1 MEELGAFPRVF
12 FFCLVGFFLYSL
24 LNAQMC
30 LGCKEQKQI
39 QEKGAVSWTIG
50 VHWTF
55 AFVSQLAVSWCRL
68 LHIYS
73 ILPRLRMQSTRG
85 YSFFFSYNLQHTPGS
100 WLESWLD
107 EVHTKNQPLWSSF
120 RNATR
125 PTPPKVLR
133 SLRRHTCTSE
143 PHKVRKLNTTPVPYV
158 DTF

>member
-85 YSFFFSYNLQHTPGS
+85 YSFFFLAITYNIHLVAGWDPDWMRFTPKTNHSGVHLETQRDQLLQ
-100 WLESWLD
+100 
-107 EVHTKNQPLWSSF
+107 
-120 RNATR
+120 
-125 PTPPKVLR
+125 R
-133 SLRRHTCTSE
+133 SCDHC
-143 PHKVRKLNTTPVPYV
+143 V
-158 DTF
+158 DTPAQANRTKSEN